1 MPTWIVA
8 RAGEVLQHLEAYR
21 TESDQDS
28 ASPSTPQIGGVQ
40 MSIFQLDD
48 PVLTAVRTK
57 INELDIDNLTP
68 LEALKELDALKRM
81 LNN

>member
-1 MPTWIVA
+1 
-8 RAGEVLQHLEAYR
+8 
-21 TESDQDS
+21 
-28 ASPSTPQIGGVQ
+28 

-68 LEALKELDALKRM
+68 LDALKELDALKRM